1 MYLLEMIILKSLQTQ
16 GYRLVDRVTTAL
28 RTDVLQL
35 QWMTDTMNR
44 FALESVRYE
53 HSQKHMFH
61 IQTFRKQ
68 NKTKNNW

>member
-1 MYLLEMIILKSLQTQ
+1 
-16 GYRLVDRVTTAL
+16 
-28 RTDVLQL
+28 
-35 QWMTDTMNR
+35 MTDTMNR

-68 NKTKNNW
+68 NKTKKQLIMSVLHLNIFQIILGYSDMHVKTAAPEKYLM